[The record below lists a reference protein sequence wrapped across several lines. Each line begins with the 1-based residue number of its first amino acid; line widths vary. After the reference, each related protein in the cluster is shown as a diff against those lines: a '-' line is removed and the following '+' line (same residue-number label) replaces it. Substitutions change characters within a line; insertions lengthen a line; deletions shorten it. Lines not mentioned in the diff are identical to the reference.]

1 MKLLLKA
8 EGLTKTYHRGP
19 ERVHALQHVSFGLPV
34 GQIIA
39 LMGPSG
45 SGKTTVMNL
54 VAGWEEPDE
63 GTITW
68 TEPIADPPPWEVV
81 AIVPQSLGLIEELSV
96 LENVEMPAR
105 LADRL
110 DEWHRV
116 RARELVGRLGLDGVA
131 DRGPA
136 EVSLGEQQ
144 RTAIGRALLL
154 GPRLLLADEP
164 TGHQDAGWEQVI
176 FELLSEAAAGGTTS
190 FVATH
195 NHDVLKYVD
204 RLFAIRDGEIT
215 ESGQEERVAAE
226 QVPVPPVTTPVSEED
241 PDAPWRPPSA

>member
-68 TEPIADPPPWEVV
+68 AEPIADPPPWEVV

-110 DEWHRV
+110 DEWHRG

-131 DRGPA
+131 DRAPA

-144 RTAIGRALLL
+144 RTAIGRTLLL

-176 FELLSEAAAGGTTS
+176 FELLSEAAVGGTTS

-204 RLFAIRDGEIT
+204 RLLAIRDGEIT
-215 ESGQEERVAAE
+215 
-226 QVPVPPVTTPVSEED
+226 
-241 PDAPWRPPSA
+241 